1 METCGLVQV
10 SNLFYN
16 NLQFVR
22 LRTGSLKKTPKI
34 EGKYKLF
41 TIYDHAS
48 QDYSL
53 LIGFVD
59 MIYNSTGTVHE

>member
-1 METCGLVQV
+1 MSSGNTWSCSKV
-10 SNLFYN
+10 SDLFYD

-22 LRTGSLKKTPKI
+22 LRAGSLKKTP
-34 EGKYKLF
+34 KYKLF
-41 TIYDHAS
+41 TIYDHVS
-48 QDYSL
+48 QDYLL